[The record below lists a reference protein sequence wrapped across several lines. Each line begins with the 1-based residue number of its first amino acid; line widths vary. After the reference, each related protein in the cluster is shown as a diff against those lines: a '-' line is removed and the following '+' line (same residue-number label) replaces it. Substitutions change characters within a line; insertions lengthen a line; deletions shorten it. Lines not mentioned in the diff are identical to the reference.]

1 MNSVQN
7 LIVDFKKIL
16 LPEISGVD
24 EID

>member
-7 LIVDFKKIL
+7 LIVDLKEIL